1 MATVRILSE
10 HAQSNTFHAWLDL
23 IRSDPDGAADAIVR
37 TLEDVP
43 EAVRRACI
51 AGREGEAALRDAFR
65 GARQLAR
72 DHELSGIPYMLKDL
86 FDVAG
91 LPTHAGGTFLPEVT
105 GPVAQDSRLKRAL
118 DRLGAV
124 MVGKTHLNEFAY
136 GLDGMNAHYGNG
148 THPWDIDRISGGSSS
163 GSAWAVGRGV
173 TPLAFGTDTGGSVR
187 VPAALCGVYGV
198 RLEPNDLV
206 HDGVCPLSQTFDTA
220 GWFTAAPEDAATFWK
235 ALASVDGEVRL
246 SPDEWSGRIL
256 YAPREDVLDDPELQ
270 RLYQDALP
278 LLAFGPTEEGARK
291 PPRPVDRARHAD
303 HANAETSAARPDHAS
318 TDLERYL
325 RESSHDHVTAYNVIG
340 SSDAYTVHA
349 PYLTEYADRYEER
362 VHLLIERGAHWPREE
377 RERAREIQR
386 STEEHLR
393 GLLSEYDAIVSPT
406 THVVAPPFAEAG
418 FDFRRRIL
426 ALTAPASLARV
437 PVVTV
442 PVFREDGLS
451 GGLQILIHPE
461 RPGLGVS
468 LLRHLAAHHP

>member
-1 MATVRILSE
+1 
-10 HAQSNTFHAWLDL
+10 
-23 IRSDPDGAADAIVR
+23 
-37 TLEDVP
+37 
-43 EAVRRACI
+43 
-51 AGREGEAALRDAFR
+51 
-65 GARQLAR
+65 
-72 DHELSGIPYMLKDL
+72 
-86 FDVAG
+86 
-91 LPTHAGGTFLPEVT
+91 
-105 GPVAQDSRLKRAL
+105 
-118 DRLGAV
+118 

-148 THPWDIDRISGGSSS
+148 THPWDTGRISGGSSS

-206 HDGVCPLSQTFDTA
+206 HDGVFPLSQTFDTA
-220 GWFTAAPEDAATFWK
+220 GWFTAVPEDAATFWE
-235 ALASVDGEVRL
+235 ALSSVDGEVRL
-246 SPDEWSGRIL
+246 SPEEWSGRIL
-256 YAPREDVLDDPELQ
+256 YAPREDVLDEPALE
-270 RLYQDALP
+270 RLYRDALP
-278 LLAFGPTEEGARK
+278 LLASHQAASGGRDGAHQG
-291 PPRPVDRARHAD
+291 DRAGAKATGGPSD
-303 HANAETSAARPDHAS
+303 PASAE
-318 TDLERYL
+318 LERYL
-325 RESSHDHVTAYNVIG
+325 RESGHDHVTAYNVIG
-340 SSDAYTVHA
+340 SSDAYSVHA
-349 PYLTEYADRYEER
+349 PYLEEYADRYEER
-362 VHLLIERGAHWPREE
+362 VRLLIERGAHWPRGE

-393 GLLSEYDAIVSPT
+393 GLLSKYDAIVLPT

-451 GGLQILIHPE
+451 GGLQVLIHPE